1 MVRQAE
7 ANTMLDH
14 LDTIGRE
21 INDAS
26 PARLQELYAAL
37 DLELLYNAQDRM
49 LDVSIRSGRGSKRVR
64 EGT

>member
-1 MVRQAE
+1 
-7 ANTMLDH
+7 MLDH